1 MTTLTEPG
9 TVTTCRSSRLMW
21 AILGLVL
28 LADALDVIDA
38 TVTNIAAPTI
48 ARELNGGESLIK
60 WLGPAYMLAMGVLLV
75 VGGRLGDKFGQR
87 RLFLIGMGGFTLA
100 SAVAGF
106 SPDPAL
112 LIVAR
117 VAQGA
122 FGALLIPQ
130 GMAIMTKAF
139 DRDMLAKAFGLFG
152 PVLGLSS
159 VGGPVLAGFLISAD
173 LFGLS
178 WRPIFLINVVLGV
191 IGLIMAAKILPR
203 DDDGDRS
210 TVVDGW
216 ASGLL
221 AVTMLG
227 LLYGLIE
234 GSTNGWGA
242 IPIAS
247 ITVGV
252 LFFAAFAYRQRTA
265 THPLIKP
272 SLMKNR
278 GFTSGMLV
286 CLVAVAAGT
295 GLLFVLSLFLQEG
308 LHVSPRDTSLGLVP
322 LTLGLVAAGFAAMGG
337 LVAKLGR
344 TLVFIGLTVDLV
356 GCGWVLVLVD
366 HSGTNVSLWAL
377 APAFFVIGVGIG
389 LSFATIPTVA
399 LGDAKPDEA
408 GTASGSFS
416 SIQQLASA
424 IGSAAVTSIFFQ
436 AANLRTGPRD
446 ESHSHRRSGYHR
458 PQPPGRRPD
467 ASQGTIRTPAVSN
480 RPNLARMASRRA
492 ASQPVRQPSSLG
504 RGVCPTQGGY
514 AAAGRCTLAPLAV
527 IIGLARP
534 PQGQRRSGTPG
545 QAPGPGV
552 RSRGS
557 AARPGR
563 AGCRRRRVAAR
574 AWRRC
579 PPRASPRRRATPRA
593 RRR

>member
-9 TVTTCRSSRLMW
+9 TVTARCSSRLMW

-48 ARELNGGESLIK
+48 AAELNGGESLIK

-87 RLFLIGMGGFTLA
+87 RLFLIGISGFTLA

-106 SPDPAL
+106 SPNPAL

-130 GMAIMTKAF
+130 GVAIMTKAF
-139 DRDMLAKAFGLFG
+139 SRDMLAKAFRLFG

-173 LFGLS
+173 VFGLS
-178 WRPIFLINVVLGV
+178 WRPIFLINIILGV
-191 IGLIMAAKILPR
+191 TGLVMAARMLPR

-221 AVTMLG
+221 AVAMLG

-234 GSTNGWGA
+234 GSTNGWSV
-242 IPIAS
+242 IPIVS
-247 ITVGV
+247 ITAGV
-252 LFFAAFAYRQRTA
+252 LFFAAFAFRQRTA

-278 GFTSGMLV
+278 GFTSGLLV
-286 CLVAVAAGT
+286 CLVAVAGGA

-308 LHVSPRDTSLGLVP
+308 LRISPRDTSIGLLP

-344 TLVFIGLTVDLV
+344 RLVFIGLTVDLV
-356 GCGWVLVLVD
+356 GCGWVLVLVE
-366 HSGTNVSLWAL
+366 HSGTNVSLGAL

-389 LSFATIPTVA
+389 LSFATIPVVA

-408 GTASGSFS
+408 GSASGSFS

-436 AANLRTGPRD
+436 AGSSGLGHAMKVTLIVVLAITAFSLPVVALMPRT
-446 ESHSHRRSGYHR
+446 
-458 PQPPGRRPD
+458 
-467 ASQGTIRTPAVSN
+467 A
-480 RPNLARMASRRA
+480 
-492 ASQPVRQPSSLG
+492 PSE
-504 RGVCPTQGGY
+504 PHQ
-514 AAAGRCTLAPLAV
+514 
-527 IIGLARP
+527 
-534 PQGQRRSGTPG
+534 
-545 QAPGPGV
+545 
-552 RSRGS
+552 
-557 AARPGR
+557 
-563 AGCRRRRVAAR
+563 
-574 AWRRC
+574 
-579 PPRASPRRRATPRA
+579 
-593 RRR
+593 

>member
-9 TVTTCRSSRLMW
+9 TVTARRCSRLTW

-48 ARELNGGESLIK
+48 AGELNGGETLIK

-139 DRDMLAKAFGLFG
+139 SRDMLAKAFGLFG

-159 VGGPVLAGFLISAD
+159 VGGPVLAGFVISAD
-173 LFGLS
+173 VFGLS
-178 WRPIFLINVVLGV
+178 WRPIFLINIILGV
-191 IGLIMAAKILPR
+191 IGLVIAVKILPR

-221 AVTMLG
+221 AVTMIG
-227 LLYGLIE
+227 LLYGLID
-234 GSTNGWGA
+234 GSTDGWGV
-242 IPIAS
+242 IPIVS
-247 ITVGV
+247 ITAGV

-278 GFTSGMLV
+278 GFTSGLLV
-286 CLVAVAAGT
+286 CMVAVAAGT

-308 LHVSPRDTSLGLVP
+308 LHVSPRGTSLGLLP

-337 LVAKLGR
+337 LVSKLGR
-344 TLVFIGLTVDLV
+344 RLVFIGLTVDLV
-356 GCGWVLVLVD
+356 GCGWVLVLVER
-366 HSGTNVSLWAL
+366 SGTNVSLWAL

-389 LSFATIPTVA
+389 LSFATIPVVA

-408 GTASGSFS
+408 GSASGSFS

-436 AANLRTGPRD
+436 AGT
-446 ESHSHRRSGYHR
+446 SG
-458 PQPPGRRPD
+458 
-467 ASQGTIRTPAVSN
+467 
-480 RPNLARMASRRA
+480 
-492 ASQPVRQPSSLG
+492 LG
-504 RGVCPTQGGY
+504 N
-514 AAAGRCTLAPLAV
+514 AMKATLIVVLAV
-527 IIGLARP
+527 TAFSLPVVALMPRK
-534 PQGQRRSGTPG
+534 
-545 QAPGPGV
+545 APAEPHQ
-552 RSRGS
+552 
-557 AARPGR
+557 
-563 AGCRRRRVAAR
+563 
-574 AWRRC
+574 
-579 PPRASPRRRATPRA
+579 
-593 RRR
+593 

>member
-1 MTTLTEPG
+1 MTTLMEPG
-9 TVTTCRSSRLMW
+9 TVTARRSGRLMW

-28 LADALDVIDA
+28 LADALDVIDG

-75 VGGRLGDKFGQR
+75 VGGRLGDRFGQR
-87 RLFLIGMGGFTLA
+87 RLFLTGMGGFTLA

-139 DRDMLAKAFGLFG
+139 APAMLAKAFGLFG

-173 LFGLS
+173 VFGLS
-178 WRPIFLINVVLGV
+178 WRPIFLINIVLGV
-191 IGLIMAAKILPR
+191 IGLVMAVRILPR
-203 DDDGDRS
+203 DDGDRS
-210 TVVDGW
+210 AVVDGW
-216 ASGLL
+216 GSGLL
-221 AVTMLG
+221 GVAMLG

-234 GSTNGWGA
+234 GSTNGWSVL
-242 IPIAS
+242 PIVS
-247 ITVGV
+247 IVVGV

-265 THPLIKP
+265 THPLITP

-278 GFTSGMLV
+278 GFTSGLLV

-308 LHVSPRDTSLGLVP
+308 LHVSPRDASLGLVP

-344 TLVFIGLTVDLV
+344 RLVFIGLTVDLA
-356 GCGWVLVLVD
+356 GCGWVLVLID
-366 HSGTNVSLWAL
+366 HSGTNAGLWAP
-377 APAFFVIGVGIG
+377 APAFFVIGIGLG

-408 GTASGSFS
+408 GSASGAFS

-424 IGSAAVTSIFFQ
+424 IGSAAITSIFFQ
-436 AANLRTGPRD
+436 ATTSGPA
-446 ESHSHRRSGYHR
+446 H
-458 PQPPGRRPD
+458 
-467 ASQGTIRTPAVSN
+467 AMKVS
-480 RPNLARMASRRA
+480 LI
-492 ASQPVRQPSSLG
+492 V
-504 RGVCPTQGGY
+504 V
-514 AAAGRCTLAPLAV
+514 LAV
-527 IIGLARP
+527 TALSLPVVALMPRTAP
-534 PQGQRRSGTPG
+534 SEPQQ
-545 QAPGPGV
+545 
-552 RSRGS
+552 
-557 AARPGR
+557 
-563 AGCRRRRVAAR
+563 
-574 AWRRC
+574 
-579 PPRASPRRRATPRA
+579 
-593 RRR
+593 

>member
-1 MTTLTEPG
+1 MTTLMEPG
-9 TVTTCRSSRLMW
+9 TVTTRGSGRLMW

-28 LADALDVIDA
+28 LADALDVIDG

-48 ARELNGGESLIK
+48 AGELNGGESLIK

-87 RLFLIGMGGFTLA
+87 RLFLVGMGGFTLA

-106 SPDPAL
+106 SPNPTL
-112 LIVAR
+112 LIAAR

-159 VGGPVLAGFLISAD
+159 VGGPVLAGLLISAD
-173 LFGLS
+173 VFGLS
-178 WRPIFLINVVLGV
+178 WRPIFLINIILGV
-191 IGLIMAAKILPR
+191 AGLVMAVKILPR
-203 DDDGDRS
+203 DGDGDGDRS
-210 TVVDGW
+210 IVVDGW

-234 GSTNGWGA
+234 GSTNGWSG
-242 IPIAS
+242 IPIVS
-247 ITVGV
+247 IVVGV
-252 LFFAAFAYRQRTA
+252 MCFAAFAYRQRTA

-278 GFTSGMLV
+278 GFTSGLLV

-308 LHVSPRDTSLGLVP
+308 LHVSPKGASLALVP

-344 TLVFIGLTVDLV
+344 RLVVIGLSVDLV
-356 GCGWVLVLVD
+356 GCGWVLALVA

-408 GTASGSFS
+408 GSASGSFS

-424 IGSAAVTSIFFQ
+424 IGSAAITSVFFQ
-436 AANLRTGPRD
+436 AAT
-446 ESHSHRRSGYHR
+446 S
-458 PQPPGRRPD
+458 
-467 ASQGTIRTPAVSN
+467 
-480 RPNLARMASRRA
+480 
-492 ASQPVRQPSSLG
+492 
-504 RGVCPTQGGY
+504 
-514 AAAGRCTLAPLAV
+514 
-527 IIGLARP
+527 GLAHAMKVSLIVVLVVTALSLPVVALMPRK
-534 PQGQRRSGTPG
+534 
-545 QAPGPGV
+545 AP
-552 RSRGS
+552 SEH
-557 AARPGR
+557 
-563 AGCRRRRVAAR
+563 
-574 AWRRC
+574 
-579 PPRASPRRRATPRA
+579 
-593 RRR
+593 

>member
-1 MTTLTEPG
+1 MTTLTEAG
-9 TVTTCRSSRLMW
+9 TLTPRRSSGLMW
-21 AILGLVL
+21 AILAVVL

-48 ARELNGGESLIK
+48 AGELGGGESLIK

-87 RLFLIGMGGFTLA
+87 RLFLIGMAGFTLA

-106 SPDPAL
+106 SPDPAQ
-112 LIVAR
+112 LIIAR

-139 DRDMLAKAFGLFG
+139 DREMLAKAFGLFG

-173 LFGLS
+173 VCGLS
-178 WRPIFLINVVLGV
+178 WRPIFLINIILGV
-191 IGLIMAAKILPR
+191 IGLIMAVKILPR

-216 ASGLL
+216 GSGALGV
-221 AVTMLG
+221 AMLG

-234 GSTNGWGA
+234 GSTNGWGV
-242 IPIAS
+242 IPIVS
-247 ITVGV
+247 IVVGV
-252 LFFAAFAYRQRTA
+252 AFFAAFAYRQLTA
-265 THPLIKP
+265 THPLITP

-278 GFTSGMLV
+278 GFTSGLLV

-308 LHVSPRDTSLGLVP
+308 LHLSPRDTSLGLVP

-337 LVAKLGR
+337 LVAELGR
-344 TLVFIGLTVDLV
+344 RLVFIGLTVDLV
-356 GCGWVLVLVD
+356 GCGWVLVLVAY
-366 HSGTNVSLWAL
+366 SGTNVSLSAL

-399 LGDAKPDEA
+399 LGGAKPDEA
-408 GTASGSFS
+408 GSASGSFS

-436 AANLRTGPRD
+436 AAT
-446 ESHSHRRSGYHR
+446 
-458 PQPPGRRPD
+458 
-467 ASQGTIRTPAVSN
+467 
-480 RPNLARMASRRA
+480 
-492 ASQPVRQPSSLG
+492 
-504 RGVCPTQGGY
+504 
-514 AAAGRCTLAPLAV
+514 
-527 IIGLARP
+527 
-534 PQGQRRSGTPG
+534 SGTAHAMEITLIVVLALTVLSLPVVTLMPRK
-545 QAPGPGV
+545 APAGPSGE
-552 RSRGS
+552 
-557 AARPGR
+557 
-563 AGCRRRRVAAR
+563 
-574 AWRRC
+574 
-579 PPRASPRRRATPRA
+579 
-593 RRR
+593 

>member
-1 MTTLTEPG
+1 MTALTEPS
-9 TVTTCRSSRLMW
+9 TVVAHRSSRRMW

-48 ARELNGGESLIK
+48 AGELNGGVSLIK
-60 WLGPAYMLAMGVLLV
+60 WLGPAYMLAMGVLLL

-106 SPDPAL
+106 SPAPAL
-112 LIVAR
+112 LIAAR

-139 DRDMLAKAFGLFG
+139 SRDMLAKAFGLFG

-159 VGGPVLAGFLISAD
+159 VGGPVLAGFIISAD

-178 WRPIFLINVVLGV
+178 WRPIFLANIILGT
-191 IGLIMAAKILPR
+191 IGLVMAAKILPR
-203 DDDGDRS
+203 DDDSDRS

-216 ASGLL
+216 GSGLL
-221 AVTMLG
+221 AVAMIG

-234 GSTNGWGA
+234 GSTNGWSA
-242 IPIAS
+242 VPVVS

-272 SLMKNR
+272 SLLKNR
-278 GFTSGMLV
+278 GFTSAMLV
-286 CLVAVAAGT
+286 GLAVFAAGT
-295 GLLFVLSLFLQEG
+295 GLIFVLSLFLQEG
-308 LHVSPRDTSLGLVP
+308 LHASPRDASLGLVP
-322 LTLGLVAAGFAAMGG
+322 LTLGLIAAGFAAMGG

-344 TLVFIGLTVDLV
+344 TLVFIGLTVVLA
-356 GCGWVLVLVD
+356 GCGWVLALVD

-377 APAFFVIGVGIG
+377 APALFVIGIG
-389 LSFATIPTVA
+389 TGLCFATIPTVA

-408 GTASGSFS
+408 GSASGSLS

-436 AANLRTGPRD
+436 AAT
-446 ESHSHRRSGYHR
+446 SG
-458 PQPPGRRPD
+458 
-467 ASQGTIRTPAVSN
+467 
-480 RPNLARMASRRA
+480 LAHAM
-492 ASQPVRQPSSLG
+492 QV
-504 RGVCPTQGGY
+504 
-514 AAAGRCTLAPLAV
+514 TLIVVLAV
-527 IIGLARP
+527 TALSLPIVALMPRSA
-534 PQGQRRSGTPG
+534 PQEPG
-545 QAPGPGV
+545 GH
-552 RSRGS
+552 
-557 AARPGR
+557 
-563 AGCRRRRVAAR
+563 
-574 AWRRC
+574 
-579 PPRASPRRRATPRA
+579 
-593 RRR
+593 